1 MHEDDMA
8 AVDPGTLMWATAC
21 EMIERAERLHRQF
34 FRPMT
39 AIASAAFW
47 EPPIDIIATDSEA
60 RITVALPGV
69 GPDDL
74 KVTIDNDG
82 VSVVGLRRQGT
93 IPRDGSALRLEIP
106 YGRFERR
113 IAFPTTGL
121 QFGQSEYR
129 YGCLVLTFFKQS
141 MEGPIDG

>member
-1 MHEDDMA
+1 MA

-47 EPPIDIIATDSEA
+47 EPPIDIVATDSEA

-69 GPDDL
+69 DRDDL
-74 KVTIDNDG
+74 KVTIDDDG
-82 VSVVGLRRQGT
+82 VSVVGLRQQGT
-93 IPRDGSALRLEIP
+93 IPRDGTAVRLEIP

-113 IAFPTTGL
+113 IAFPTTDL
-121 QFGQSEYR
+121 RFGQSEYR
-129 YGCLVLTFFKQS
+129 NGCLVLTFFKQS

>member
-1 MHEDDMA
+1 MA

-34 FRPMT
+34 FQPIT
-39 AIASAAFW
+39 AIASAACW

-69 GPDDL
+69 DRDDL
-74 KVTIDNDG
+74 KVTIDDDG

-93 IPRDGSALRLEIP
+93 IPRDGTAFRLEIP

-121 QFGQSEYR
+121 RFGQSEYR
-129 YGCLVLTFFKQS
+129 DGCLALTFFKQS

>member
-1 MHEDDMA
+1 
-8 AVDPGTLMWATAC
+8 MWATAC

-34 FRPMT
+34 FQPIT
-39 AIASAAFW
+39 AIASSARW

-69 GPDDL
+69 DRDDL
-74 KVTIDNDG
+74 KVTIDEDG

-93 IPRDGSALRLEIP
+93 IPRDGTALRLEIP

-121 QFGQSEYR
+121 RFGQSEYR
-129 YGCLVLTFFKQS
+129 NGCLALTFFKQS

>member
-1 MHEDDMA
+1 MA

-34 FRPMT
+34 FQPIT
-39 AIASAAFW
+39 AIASAARW

-69 GPDDL
+69 DRDDL
-74 KVTIDNDG
+74 NVAIDDDG

-93 IPRDGSALRLEIP
+93 IPRDGTAVRLEIP
-106 YGRFERR
+106 YGTFERR
-113 IAFPTTGL
+113 IAFPTKGL
-121 QFGQSEYR
+121 RFGQSEYR
-129 YGCLVLTFFKQS
+129 NGCLVLAFFKQS
-141 MEGPIDG
+141 IEGSTDG